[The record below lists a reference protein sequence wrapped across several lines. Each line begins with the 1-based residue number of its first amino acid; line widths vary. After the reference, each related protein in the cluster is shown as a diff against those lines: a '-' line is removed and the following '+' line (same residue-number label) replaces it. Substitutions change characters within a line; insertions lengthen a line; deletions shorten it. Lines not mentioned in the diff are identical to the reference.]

1 MIDPCLRSRCHLLRL
16 EVFLVGRAGVFRSG
30 GVLPRMDIIE
40 RVLIWVVVRWS
51 ILILG
56 EEETIRFF
64 DAEHLLH
71 VHVLCL
77 SGVLKG
83 SFALGLLQSKLIN
96 VLVAKLEHTLLITK
110 S

>member
-16 EVFLVGRAGVFRSG
+16 EVLLVRRAGVFRSG

-56 EEETIRFF
+56 EEEMEPFENI
-64 DAEHLLH
+64 D
-71 VHVLCL
+71 
-77 SGVLKG
+77 S
-83 SFALGLLQSKLIN
+83 
-96 VLVAKLEHTLLITK
+96 
-110 S
+110 